1 MMREDATS
9 PESRG
14 TDDGE
19 KSQENTHYFDKDIPQ
34 QCDEPSDLVETS
46 KWGPAEHVMK
56 MWYRFTFPRQE
67 GQLHNLE
74 GSFFLTF
81 QVHQR
86 SQ

>member
-1 MMREDATS
+1 MMERSLKRIHITLTKIFPNKTA
-9 PESRG
+9 G
-14 TDDGE
+14 
-19 KSQENTHYFDKDIPQ
+19 IPQ

-74 GSFFLTF
+74 GSFFLTLTF